1 MSDSDLAIG
10 RIYPSLAEVKEVSV
24 AIAIEV
30 AKMAYDEGTFVYY
43 HFNYSNLIVIIKLLD
58 FKSKT

>member
-1 MSDSDLAIG
+1 MLSNCFQTLANYVSENDLAIG

-30 AKMAYDEGTFVYY
+30 AKMAYQEGM
-43 HFNYSNLIVIIKLLD
+43 L
-58 FKSKT
+58 